1 MPQARR
7 CRSPSPPA
15 RPADRTKQIGT
26 RRAIG
31 ARRFH
36 ILRYFLVENWLT
48 TTSGVIIGCV
58 LALALGVKLSL
69 MFQAPRMP
77 LYYLVVGVLTL
88 WVLGLSAVWVPGRR
102 AAAISPAVATR
113 TV

>member
-26 RRAIG
+26 
-31 ARRFH
+31 RRFH